1 MDIDQHTSNAQ
12 SDPDFQNIL
21 TELTN
26 IKDKY
31 VVPSL
36 KFYETHGRLPMIL
49 FGVFGILTILLS
61 VSLPIL
67 TTQDDPFWRHGVVPI
82 VALVVAGSTSL
93 MSFFRWESIWR
104 AYSQTSETLNYLL
117 TIWELK
123 ITLAKHERNTQQVID
138 MAVEATQQLV
148 EATHTTI
155 GSEAEEYFQRFQ
167 IPRAQQGQ

>member
-1 MDIDQHTSNAQ
+1 MDTDQHTSNAQ
-12 SDPDFQNIL
+12 SDPELQSVL
-21 TELTN
+21 KELTN

-36 KFYETHGRLPMIL
+36 KFYQTHGTLPMFL
-49 FGVFGILTILLS
+49 FGFFGVITILLS
-61 VSLPIL
+61 VSIPVLAAR
-67 TTQDDPFWRHGVVPI
+67 DDFWRTAILPI
-82 VALVVAGSTSL
+82 VAVLVAGSTSL
-93 MSFFRWESIWR
+93 MQFFRWESIWKT
-104 AYSQTSETLNYLL
+104 YSQTGQTLDYLL

-123 ITLAKHERNTQQVID
+123 ITLAKHERNTLQAID
-138 MAVEATQQLV
+138 IAVEATQQLI